1 MRKRVRLIMIVVAVA
16 FVAGFLMSEL
26 WNVIGRQG
34 GRQQQQDP
42 NLVGIIGDRKVTA
55 EEYRNAVN
63 YMTDKYKQE
72 NQLRDLSA
80 GDYAQ
85 IQDRAWQFLVSELTW
100 GKLFKQTKVQIS
112 QEEVLEIMKSNPPE
126 DLRNRPELLDS
137 TGQFSRDKY
146 VELMNN
152 PQNQQYFAK
161 YFQDLAEMLPKEKL
175 RLDVLNSYRVTG
187 AEMADAL
194 RTGNSTW
201 QVTSLYFGPKLLT
214 EKVEPTEAEAR
225 AWYDKH
231 PDDFK
236 GRELRQL
243 RYVTFPLA
251 VTARDSADAL
261 EKVQAAYAQLQS
273 GEDFNLTIM
282 DFSNL
287 VSETTST
294 MVARSRLD
302 AKTDTALGA
311 LKPGQYS
318 APFLADYGWQIV
330 MLDSAKTDS
339 IAVRRILLR
348 VQLGEEAL
356 AAVRDSVQ
364 NFVDQSKTE
373 DFDTLAARFNTPV
386 LRARPWVGGEPNF
399 AGLDLA
405 SPSQLSEWAKRA
417 KAGDVLDKPLRGQSG
432 YYVFQLADV
441 KPATVQPFEEVKEAA
456 TWRVRQARE
465 KEVWLAQARAAMEQ
479 LKAGKTL
486 EQYAAENLN
495 VEMQT
500 EEFAGVVDA
509 RRRKGA
515 EFAGAVAALDPGQR
529 AGVIETNWGAF
540 IIRCDNR
547 TDSGQLQSQ
556 QFAQQ
561 RQQQTGQEL
570 LEGLLKEPEIR
581 DYRDQFGF

>member
-1 MRKRVRLIMIVVAVA
+1 MLIVAAA

-26 WNVIGRQG
+26 WNVIGRRG
-34 GRQQQQDP
+34 GRQQQDP
-42 NLVGIIGDRKVTA
+42 NLIGVIGGRKITA

-63 YMTDKYKQE
+63 YQTEKYKQE

-100 GKLFKQTKVQIS
+100 GKLFEQTKTRIS
-112 QEEVLEIMKSNPPE
+112 QDEVLEIMKANPPE
-126 DLRNRPELLDS
+126 DLRDRPELKDS

-175 RLDVLNSYRVTG
+175 RIDVVNSYRVTG
-187 AEMADAL
+187 AELAEAL
-194 RTGNSTW
+194 RDNNSIW
-201 QVTSLYFGPKLLT
+201 KVTSLYFGPKLLT

-225 AWYDKH
+225 AYYEKH

-236 GRELRQL
+236 GRDLRQM
-243 RYVTFPLA
+243 RYVKFPLF

-261 EKVQAAYAQLQS
+261 EKIQAAYAQLQS
-273 GEDFNLTIM
+273 GEDFNLTVM

-287 VSETTST
+287 VAETTAT

-302 AKTDTALGA
+302 AKTDTVLKS

-318 APFLADYGWQIV
+318 SPFLADYGWQIV
-330 MLDSAKTDS
+330 RLDSARTES
-339 IAVRRILLR
+339 VAVRRILIR
-348 VQLGEEAL
+348 VQIGEDAV
-356 AAVRDSVQ
+356 ASVRDSVQ
-364 NFVDQSKTE
+364 NFADRAKET
-373 DFDTLAARFNTPV
+373 DFDTLAV
-386 LRARPWVGGEPNF
+386 QLGLQVMRARPWVGGEPNF

-405 SPSQLSEWAKRA
+405 SPTQLSDWAKKA
-417 KAGDVLDKPLRGQSG
+417 KAGEVLAKPLRGQSG
-432 YYVFQLADV
+432 YYVFQMTEV
-441 KPATVQPFEEVKEAA
+441 KPANVQPFEEVKEAA
-456 TWRVRQARE
+456 MWRVRQERE
-465 KEVWLAQARAAMEQ
+465 KEVWLAKAKEAVEQ
-479 LKAGKTL
+479 LKAGKTF
-486 EQYAAENLN
+486 EQYAAENPN
-495 VEMQT
+495 VEVQT
-500 EEFAGVVDA
+500 EEVNGSFDA

-515 EFAGAVAALDPGQR
+515 EFAGAVAALDSGQM

-540 IIRCDNR
+540 VIRCDGR
-547 TDSGQLQSQ
+547 TDSGQLASQ
-556 QFAQQ
+556 QFTQQ

-570 LEGLLKEPEIR
+570 LQGLLKEPEIK
-581 DYRDQFGF
+581 DYRDQLGF